1 MTGGLESLAYGFSV
15 SLAPG
20 NLLACVV
27 GVLVGTIIGLLPGLG
42 PVATMS
48 LLLPLTLRLG
58 PTGAII
64 MLAGVFYGAM
74 YSGSTT
80 AILLNIPGEA
90 ASVVSCLDGYKM
102 AQQGRAGPALAICA
116 WGSFFAGSLGVVG
129 ITLMAPPLAEAA
141 LAFGPPEITALLVL
155 SFALVIGFGGGSPA
169 RAGAMAF
176 LGLLLSTV
184 GLDPVDSTPRF
195 DFGSFTLLD
204 GVGFAPLVIGLF
216 GISEVLLNLESAR
229 GPERYQGRIGSLWP
243 TRQDWRAAGPAI
255 GRGGVLGFFLGILP
269 GMGTIV
275 PTFLSYALERRLSR
289 RPERFGEGAIEGLA
303 APEAAN
309 NSATAGSMIPL
320 LTLGIPPSAAVAV
333 LAAGFL
339 MHGVPPGP
347 LLITEHPGLFWG
359 VVTSMYTGNVLLL
372 LLNLPLVG
380 LWARLITIPYGYLF
394 PVILLLCAVGTYSVG
409 NNAWDVLLMAVFGLL
424 GYVLRKLDFP
434 PAPLVLAF
442 VLGRLFEEAVRQSLA
457 RSRGSLAIFVA
468 HPMAR
473 VAWGA
478 AAAILVAPLLARLG
492 RRALAGRGG
501 PR

>member
-1 MTGGLESLAYGFSV
+1 MGGVLESLAYGFSV

-20 NLLACVV
+20 NLLACFL
-27 GVLVGTIIGLLPGLG
+27 GVLVGTVIGLLPGLG

-48 LLLPLTLRLG
+48 LLLPLTLRMG
-58 PTGAII
+58 PTAAII

-116 WGSFFAGSLGVVG
+116 WGSFFAGTLGVAG
-129 ITLMAPPLAEAA
+129 MTLMAPPLAQAA
-141 LAFGPPEITALLVL
+141 LAFGPPEITAILIL
-155 SFALVIGFGGGSPA
+155 SFALVIGFAGGSRA
-169 RAGAMAF
+169 RAGAMAL

-184 GLDPVDSTPRF
+184 GLDPVESTPRF
-195 DFGSFTLLD
+195 DLGTFTLLD

-216 GISEVLLNLESAR
+216 GISEVLLNLEAP
-229 GPERYQGRIGSLWP
+229 GGGAGYQGRIGSLWP
-243 TRQDWRAAGPAI
+243 TRQDWRVAAPAI
-255 GRGGVLGFFLGILP
+255 GRGSGLGFFLGILP

-275 PTFLSYALERRLSR
+275 PTFLSYSLERRLSR
-289 RPERFGEGAIEGLA
+289 QPERFGEGAIEGVA
-303 APEAAN
+303 GPESAN
-309 NSATAGSMIPL
+309 NAATAGSMIPL

-347 LLITEHPGLFWG
+347 LLLAEHPALFWG

-380 LWARLITIPYGYLF
+380 LWARLITIPYRYLF
-394 PVILLLCAVGTYSVG
+394 PVILLLCAVGAYSVG
-409 NNAWDVLLMAVFGLL
+409 NNPWDVVLMALFGLL

-434 PAPLVLAF
+434 PAPLILAF
-442 VLGRLFEEAVRQSLA
+442 VLGRLLEETVRQSLA
-457 RSRGSLAIFVA
+457 RSRGSFGIFVA
-468 HPMAR
+468 HPVAQ
-473 VAWGA
+473 VAWAG
-478 AAAILVAPLLARLG
+478 AAILVLAPAVARL
-492 RRALAGRGG
+492 RRPAPARRS
-501 PR
+501 PP